1 MIGQSNAFKMQ
12 LVNNA
17 MVSNMARLA
26 MEEEWDEEEEWEEE
40 FESEWE
46 EEF

>member
-1 MIGQSNAFKMQ
+1 MPLEWKG
-12 LVNNA
+12 
-17 MVSNMARLA
+17 MVDSMPHLS